1 MHLPLFDALFENR
14 SSKAE
19 LSKMRREQRGEKR
32 SKVGKAGEEPAQTR
46 DAQSQRCGLRA
57 REVKPLGKTLGMAAH
72 FYAERRDREEEEEEE
87 DAPL

>member
-1 MHLPLFDALFENR
+1 
-14 SSKAE
+14 
-19 LSKMRREQRGEKR
+19 MRRERRRKKKR
-32 SKVGKAGEEPAQTR
+32 RSGRSAQTR

>member
-1 MHLPLFDALFENR
+1 MRAFTSLRESKLQIRTFQDAARTKEKKKKKEVR
-14 SSKAE
+14 S
-19 LSKMRREQRGEKR
+19 GR
-32 SKVGKAGEEPAQTR
+32 SAQTR

-87 DAPL
+87 DASL